1 MNYLDDMSL
10 GELAQV
16 TKALQVEPEGDEV
29 VGDEEELLCEQK

>member
-29 VGDEEELLCEQK
+29 VGDEGELLCEQN